1 MKTTKKY
8 HYVYRI
14 TNTVTGYHYYGSR
27 SCGHQPSEDIG
38 NKYFSS
44 STNKFFIQDQKNNPQ
59 DYKYKIVR
67 IFEICR
73 KDATQLEILLHK
85 KFDVK
90 NHPKFINRA
99 NQTSAGFTVN
109 IETSERSQH
118 TKFEKYG
125 DRFYNNKS
133 KIKENIKNRS
143 KEEQKCINDKMVSTR
158 KKNDTYVTGGL
169 KSIIT
174 KKSALSNNG
183 QTILH
188 NSILKMQNTKLK
200 KYGDKYY
207 NNSEQISVTITNKPI
222 EEKIKL
228 SQKMSKIRNLK
239 RENGLSLMDEL
250 TLKAAEKNKD
260 PIHRRN
266 KIEKAKKTCL
276 LNDTY
281 NKNIEKTKNTRLN
294 NKTIWIYKIFDSENK
309 EVFKGIISEL
319 QEWCIMN
326 NGSWFAFEESAKKSG
341 TPLYQFKGSKK
352 FRHLKGYYAVRSK

>member
-27 SCGHQPSEDIG
+27 ICGHQPSEDIG

-73 KDATQLEILLHK
+73 KDATQLEIQLYK

-133 KIKENIKNRS
+133 KIKENSKNRS

-174 KKSALSNNG
+174 KKKCS
-183 QTILH
+183 
-188 NSILKMQNTKLK
+188 
-200 KYGDKYY
+200 
-207 NNSEQISVTITNKPI
+207 
-222 EEKIKL
+222 
-228 SQKMSKIRNLK
+228 
-239 RENGLSLMDEL
+239 
-250 TLKAAEKNKD
+250 
-260 PIHRRN
+260 
-266 KIEKAKKTCL
+266 
-276 LNDTY
+276 
-281 NKNIEKTKNTRLN
+281 
-294 NKTIWIYKIFDSENK
+294 F
-309 EVFKGIISEL
+309 
-319 QEWCIMN
+319 
-326 NGSWFAFEESAKKSG
+326 
-341 TPLYQFKGSKK
+341 
-352 FRHLKGYYAVRSK
+352 